1 MFSREIVN
9 DYGSYSIK
17 NKSTAL
23 LNGVFD
29 KNFIELTIID
39 PSTINYKV
47 FDSTNIN
54 FTISVG
60 NSIYIPSHIFSDL
73 KKAYDEGNPYY
84 TIKDIISVELDIS
97 KTLDYNKNKCASK
110 IETNTVSYSGSLVT
124 ADNPSGS
131 VSGSVSITQ
140 VNSISNV
147 GSNTRFGLAGV
158 QNVEYQFY
166 KNNNP
171 NDLNDDAIINQIR
184 FLFEDTTQRISGIS
198 HIQTYQRADGS
209 VITENLP
216 ASTEVVKP
224 VTTRVT
230 ALDDY
235 LKDVVRPK

>member
-29 KNFIELTIID
+29 KNFIELLTID
-39 PSTINYKV
+39 PSTTNYKV
-47 FDSTNIN
+47 FESNNIN
-54 FTISVG
+54 FTITVG
-60 NSIYIPSHIFSDL
+60 NSTYIPSHIFSDL

-84 TIKDIISVELDIS
+84 TIKDIISVDLDIS
-97 KTLDYNKNKCASK
+97 KTIDYNKNKFASK

-124 ADNPSGS
+124 APNPSGS

-140 VNSISNV
+140 VNAVSKV
-147 GSNTRFGLAGV
+147 GSSTRFEQAGV

-166 KNNNP
+166 INNNP
-171 NDLNDDAIINQIR
+171 NELNDTAIINQIR
-184 FLFEDTTQRISGIS
+184 FLFEDTTQRISGVS
-198 HIQTYQRADGS
+198 RVQTYQNPDGS
-209 VITENLP
+209 VIVENLP
-216 ASTEVVKP
+216 ASTDVVKP

-235 LKDVVRPK
+235 LKDVVRTK

>member
-23 LNGVFD
+23 LKGVFD

-47 FDSTNIN
+47 FDSENIN
-54 FTISVG
+54 FTITIG

-73 KKAYDEGNPYY
+73 KKAYEEGNPYY
-84 TIKDIISVELDIS
+84 TIKDIISVQLDLS
-97 KTLDYNKNKCASK
+97 KTLDYNKNKFASK
-110 IETNTVSYSGSLVT
+110 IETNTISYSGSLVT

-131 VSGSVSITQ
+131 VSGSATITQ
-140 VNSISNV
+140 VNSVSNA
-147 GSNTRFGLAGV
+147 GSSTRFEQAGV

-166 KNNNP
+166 VNNNP
-171 NDLNDDAIINQIR
+171 NELNDTAIINQIR
-184 FLFEDTTQRISGIS
+184 FLFEDTTNRITGVS
-198 HIQTYQRADGS
+198 HIQTYQKADGS
-209 VITENLP
+209 VIVENLP
-216 ASTEVVKP
+216 ASTDVVKP
-224 VTTRVT
+224 VTSRVT

-235 LKDVVRPK
+235 LKDVKRN

>member
-23 LNGVFD
+23 LKGVFD
-29 KNFIELTIID
+29 KNFIELPTID
-39 PSTINYKV
+39 PTTTNYKV
-47 FDSTNIN
+47 FDSENIN

-60 NSIYIPSHIFSDL
+60 NSVYIPSHIFFDL
-73 KKAYDEGNPYY
+73 KKAYEEGNPYY
-84 TIKDIISVELDIS
+84 TINDIISVDLDIS
-97 KTLDYNKNKCASK
+97 KTLTYNTNKFASK

-140 VNSISNV
+140 VNSVSNI
-147 GSNTRFGLAGV
+147 GSSTRFEQAGV

-166 KNNNP
+166 INNDSN
-171 NDLNDDAIINQIR
+171 NLNDTAIINQIR
-184 FLFEDTTQRISGIS
+184 FLFEDTTNRITGIS
-198 HIQTYQRADGS
+198 HIQTYQNTDGS
-209 VITENLP
+209 VIVENLP
-216 ASTEVVKP
+216 ASTDVVKP
-224 VTTRVT
+224 VTSRVT

-235 LKDVVRPK
+235 LKDVKRN

>member
-23 LNGVFD
+23 LKGVFD

-39 PSTINYKV
+39 PSTISYKV
-47 FDSTNIN
+47 FDSENIN
-54 FTISVG
+54 FTITVG

-73 KKAYDEGNPYY
+73 KKAYEEGNPYY
-84 TIKDIISVELDIS
+84 TITDIISVQLDLS
-97 KTLDYNKNKCASK
+97 KTLDYNNSKFGSK
-110 IETNTVSYSGSLVT
+110 IETNTISYSGSLVT

-131 VSGSVSITQ
+131 VSGSVAITQ
-140 VNSISNV
+140 VNLVSNV
-147 GSNTRFGLAGV
+147 GSSTRFEQAGV

-171 NDLNDDAIINQIR
+171 VELNDTAIINQIR
-184 FLFEDTTQRISGIS
+184 FLFEDTTTRITGVSY
-198 HIQTYQRADGS
+198 IQTYQKADGS
-209 VITENLP
+209 VIVENLP
-216 ASTEVVKP
+216 ASTDVVKP
-224 VTTRVT
+224 VTNRVT

-235 LKDVVRPK
+235 LKDVKRN

>member
-23 LNGVFD
+23 LKGVFD

-47 FDSTNIN
+47 FDSENIN
-54 FTISVG
+54 FTITIG

-73 KKAYDEGNPYY
+73 KKAYEEGNPYY
-84 TIKDIISVELDIS
+84 TIKDIISVQLDLS
-97 KTLDYNKNKCASK
+97 KTLDYNKNKFASK
-110 IETNTVSYSGSLVT
+110 IETNTISYSGSLVT

-131 VSGSVSITQ
+131 VSGSATITQ
-140 VNSISNV
+140 VNSVSNV
-147 GSNTRFGLAGV
+147 GSSTRFEQAGV

-166 KNNNP
+166 INNNP
-171 NDLNDDAIINQIR
+171 NELNDTAIINQIR
-184 FLFEDTTQRISGIS
+184 FLFEDTIIRTTGVS
-198 HIQTYQRADGS
+198 HIQTYQKTDGS
-209 VITENLP
+209 VIVENLP
-216 ASTEVVKP
+216 ASTDVVKP

-230 ALDDY
+230 SMDDY
-235 LKDVVRPK
+235 LKDVVREK